1 MSGYERRS
9 SGGEWVGL
17 IIVLIGFWLLM
28 RTMGIFPLFPFGWM
42 IHRFWVPAL
51 FIGLGVLLLTR
62 RQTRERG
69 FLGSF
74 FILFGVFFLFG
85 SMNLWGFEYRKWIG
99 PAILIWLGVVFLM
112 KGQRSPREPFQRPEG
127 FQRPDPFARP
137 QSPKSP
143 FNSEPSTDSS
153 DFIHATAILGA
164 FNRRCLSQQF
174 RGGDVTTIMGGGK
187 VDLRDAQ
194 IGENDARVDVFTLMG
209 AIEIQVPPGWT
220 VEPRLTP
227 ILGGFEDKTNREQ
240 HGAKRLIIDGTAVM
254 GSVIISN

>member
-9 SGGEWVGL
+9 SGREWVGL

-28 RTMGIFPLFPFGWM
+28 KTIGISPLFPFGWL
-42 IHRFWVPAL
+42 IHRFWLPAL

-69 FLGSF
+69 FLGIF
-74 FILFGVFFLFG
+74 FILFGAFFLFG

-99 PAILIWLGVVFLM
+99 PAILIWLGIAFLM
-112 KGQRSPREPFQRPEG
+112 RDPRPPRDQFERPERPDRRGPFQVAR
-127 FQRPDPFARP
+127 DPFATA
-137 QSPKSP
+137 
-143 FNSEPSTDSS
+143 PSTDSS

-187 VDLRDAQ
+187 IDLRDAQ
-194 IGENDARVDVFTLMG
+194 IGESEARVDVFTLMG
-209 AIEIQVPPGWT
+209 AIEILVPPGWT
-220 VEPRLTP
+220 VEPRFTP

-240 HGAKRLIIDGTAVM
+240 QVTGTKRLIIDGTAVI
-254 GSVIISN
+254 GTVIISN